1 MSTQSKLK
9 DPRAK
14 GRAIGQ
20 AIVSLF
26 DKTAIHN
33 EAAVDIAIANLDHL
47 FGDTGFD
54 VNQVVEAI
62 NTVPHLLEFILSVSS
77 DYAFELLSS
86 AIMKNQPQTAEEFL
100 PSVVYK
106 LLAQFSVSLCL
117 RYQRVSDTPPVL
129 VVYKQSVPLAFS
141 VLKAI
146 SLLDLGETPTEESVD
161 VSGTRWAA
169 KSKEKQ
175 AQKRKRSIHASR
187 APAIDVKSIL
197 EYGARVPTSKRE
209 AAALAETVIAEQ
221 MAILR
226 VRIYAGFFD
235 VFRKEET
242 AAFFKSVYLPPPPP
256 PLAVTIPAERR
267 GSVSSPM
274 SPIVPLS
281 YAPRSAFP
289 LVQPMKAA
297 LYFDNA
303 QGFGPWRI
311 QMSGRADRDLRQW
324 SNKDAEIFEI
334 IITKIKDLSKGN
346 FTKDNHKKLTG
357 GDVDVPIYEAKMT
370 KNTRLVYQIHCDVDF
385 EDSVRFEFIRIFGVY
400 THAEIDQRFWDAMS
414 RHLNGRGPEYRKR
427 CIFRNKE
434 SHQRGQSIVL
444 PGDFPVRSD
453 SEQEVETSPSTV
465 PTGLSKEDMESLHS
479 LLTLEKFVTFSQ
491 AFLNSILADQDVSH
505 VFGVSHREKE
515 IIEHDSSCYVIGRSG
530 TGKTTTMVFKILGI
544 ERTYDTGSF
553 RGALAKPRQ
562 LFVTQSQVLAKKV
575 EDYYSKLYQ
584 SHATAHLSPV
594 QLKEMASRK
603 RARRE
608 RMVDEDEEI
617 FYTST
622 LPRRY
627 GALEDSHFPLFLT
640 YNHLCRL
647 LEGEFRYLVE
657 QEKVDANKA
666 SLLRDIMKLRPRPT
680 RFQTGRYLQDE
691 RDSFLDY
698 ETFLEVYWSHFP
710 ENSLNPDLVWG
721 EFMAVIK
728 GSAGALRSETGH
740 LDKETYLGLGRRR
753 TQTSSLTQRET
764 VYKLFEVYMRR
775 KREHGHYDPADR
787 TRMLIRSLKAA
798 GVPGKA
804 LNFVYV
810 DEAQDNFLI
819 DSLGIVASVSC
830 FYGRTRHW
838 EVLKALC
845 SNPHGL
851 FWAGDTAQTI
861 AAGSSF
867 RFKDLKSAMYHS
879 EEDSPTLG
887 GSRARPETFYLT
899 TNYRSHAG
907 IVNCA
912 DSVVQLIT
920 EYWPDAIDRLPQEKG
935 MSPGTKPLVFSDQ
948 NAAKLQR
955 SLFRDSAGG
964 GAIEFGARQCILV
977 RDSAARQRLKDEFG
991 KIGQVLT
998 VYESKGLEFDDVL
1011 LYNFF
1016 EDSKVEYSQWR
1027 VLLNSVPGCEAP
1039 AFDDGRHG
1047 GVCRELKNLYV
1058 AVTRARQNLWIT
1070 DCSEKAHPL
1079 RRIWADRELVEE
1091 HRRDMPMPTLAVS
1104 SGKEEW
1110 ADAARSLFVK
1120 RQYSEAVDAFERANR
1135 PQERLVALAYSLR
1148 EEARASFANTRGVV
1162 SSQSSAFV
1170 RAAEAFID
1178 AVHGAPEPEDR
1189 RTYYRIAAECY
1200 VRGGNDG
1207 KAGAAYRDAAE
1218 YTLAAKHLRKAGM
1231 FDEAVAVVQFHGQ
1244 DIPPDVVQSIVDVS
1258 KLYYIRENELDKAR
1272 ALFQNDDE
1280 ALEYMDDR
1288 DLNAPLASLHEQRGE
1303 YDDAAE
1309 CHLRE
1314 GDNLKAIELF
1324 LLNHRHNDSSHSLLK
1339 AAGCVLDGFWLYLSL
1354 GAPEDNWS
1362 DQTVITLAAHAENLQ
1377 HRLPNDTLR
1386 EEMAMFRAIAQ
1397 NDIPALASL
1406 GESFHSQDNFPAT
1419 LLCLD
1424 RVFAHDFSLD
1434 SAESLSEIVAYL
1446 KTFLVYARILQR
1458 FSCAPDPCANQ
1469 HLQRLFA
1476 FRKVT
1481 EDNEELFLVPKECY
1495 LYARIQCNGPVEVE
1509 DGAKGIHVPRWD
1521 LERLIK
1527 AELRERL
1534 KDRVWNENE
1543 MCHRLPRLRPCL
1555 LFAVS
1560 GFCPRRECPQR
1571 HSPESEAC
1579 SAYNSLVRVYVLQI
1593 MIFHTLYA
1601 AEIKYHDLVQQQRA
1615 WLRRLYEALYPK
1627 HHTIGSLHV
1636 LSLESVPEL
1645 TQGRQIIAVWI
1656 QDFLNRLY
1664 PDRGIAHA
1672 FLVNLMRTTR
1682 LAMLLDRRIASSSLR
1697 SIPCAFRFHDKRP
1710 QGFLRSGTAYIVH
1723 DLLAAT
1729 QGSHRGALDRAVL
1742 FMNHVVYNRLRVDIG
1757 VLCDFMD
1764 DLCGSML
1771 ISLYLK
1777 LKRTLN
1783 GLTLPKSWLVRILQ
1797 DGKQLARMRTDKSE
1811 KYTACMGRL
1820 LGTVYTGNNAAHLLF
1835 ENLDLSSPGLN
1846 KIRVV
1851 FFTRLCQN
1859 LCFWGFNIHV
1869 PALQEGIHKLISSI
1883 KNIGR
1888 SVASPMASAYIYAK
1902 DWETLML
1909 TALGSVADSP
1919 LDEVIQLY
1927 HAPKPRPKKALPNVR
1942 PVVYSSTEDILSL
1955 LDATHIA
1962 KLSYLENDS
1971 KAIGMNTASSSDTAF
1986 GCRADLDGEGRAAKA
2001 EDLDNEDDDES
2012 EPPRVDFTEEHTA
2025 AASKIISVYRK
2036 YILRKAS
2043 EKDQLDEMRRRI
2055 RRDFL
2060 AKSRTVEWQGSPYRF
2075 LFRRVLPPLFS
2086 ATEGLKDRL
2095 YGAKSAAKESL
2106 LKAHDRELESVQ
2118 AALDDASRLFK
2129 EACRLHK
2136 ALAPSAS
2143 VHRARDVNSLQ
2154 RLAMAVESLAEQVE
2168 NVILQDE
2175 SLPWTADLDMF
2186 RL

>member
-1 MSTQSKLK
+1 MSTQRKVK
-9 DPRAK
+9 DPSNR

-26 DKTAIHN
+26 DRTAIHD

-54 VNQVVEAI
+54 VDEVVEAI

-77 DYAFELLSS
+77 DYAFDLLSS
-86 AIMKNQPQTAEEFL
+86 AITKNQPQTAEEFL

-117 RYQRVSDTPPVL
+117 RYQRVSDVPQGL
-129 VVYKQSVPLAFS
+129 VVHKQSVQLAFS
-141 VLKAI
+141 VLQAI
-146 SLLDLGETPTEESVD
+146 SLDLGETPAEESVD

-175 AQKRKRSIHASR
+175 AQKRKRSIHTGR
-187 APAIDVKSIL
+187 APTIDVKSIL
-197 EYGARVPTSKRE
+197 EYGALVPTSKSE
-209 AAALAETVIAEQ
+209 ATALAGTVIAEQ

-226 VRIYAGFFD
+226 AFFD
-235 VFRKEET
+235 AFRKEET
-242 AAFFKSVYLPPPPP
+242 AAFFKTVYLPPPPP
-256 PLAVTIPAERR
+256 PLAVTISAQRR
-267 GSVSSPM
+267 DSINSPI
-274 SPIVPLS
+274 SPIVPFS
-281 YAPRSAFP
+281 SASHGAFP

-303 QGFGPWRI
+303 DGFGLWRI

-324 SNKDAEIFEI
+324 RNRDAEIFEI
-334 IITKIKDLSKGN
+334 IIAKVKDLSNGN

-357 GDVDVPIYEAKMT
+357 GDVAVPIYEAKMT
-370 KNTRLVYQIHCDVDF
+370 KNMRLVTSKTALSDKVNMLLIRKRDVADRSLTRLKV
-385 EDSVRFEFIRIFGVY
+385 IRIFGVY
-400 THAEIDQRFWDAMS
+400 THTEVDQRFWDAMS
-414 RHLNGRGPEYRKR
+414 RQLNGRGAEYRKR

-434 SHQRGQSIVL
+434 SRQRGQSIVL
-444 PGDFPVRSD
+444 PGEFPVRSD
-453 SEQEVETSPSTV
+453 SEKEVEISPSTV
-465 PTGLSKEDMESLHS
+465 STGLSKEDMESLHS

-544 ERTYDTGSF
+544 ERTYDIGSF

-575 EDYYSKLYQ
+575 EDYYAKLYQ

-640 YNHLCRL
+640 YSHLCRL
-647 LEGEFRYLVE
+647 LEGELRYLVE
-657 QEKVDANKA
+657 QDKVDANKA
-666 SLLRDIMKLRPRPT
+666 ALLRDIMGLRSRPT
-680 RFQTGRYLQDE
+680 RSRTAGYLQDE

-698 ETFLEVYWSHFP
+698 EKFLIVYWSHFP
-710 ENSLNPDLVWG
+710 ENRLNPDLVWG
-721 EFMAVIK
+721 EFMSIIK
-728 GSAGALRSETGH
+728 GSPGALKSAAGY
-740 LDKETYLGLGRRR
+740 LDKETYLGLRR
-753 TQTSSLTQRET
+753 TQTSSLAQRQT
-764 VYKLFEVYMRR
+764 VYKLFEVYIRR

-787 TRMLIRSLKAA
+787 TRMLIRSLKAV
-798 GVPGKA
+798 GVPGKP
-804 LNFVYV
+804 LDFVYV
-810 DEAQDNFLI
+810 DEVQDNFLI
-819 DSLGIVASVSC
+819 DSVVI
-830 FYGRTRHW
+830 
-838 EVLKALC
+838 KALC

-867 RFKDLKSAMYHS
+867 RFKDLKSVMYRA

-887 GSRARPETFYLT
+887 GKRARLETFYLT

-912 DSVVQLIT
+912 DSVVRLIT
-920 EYWPDAIDRLPQEKG
+920 EYWPDVIDRLPQEKG

-1016 EDSKVEYSQWR
+1016 EDSKVDYSQWR

-1070 DCSEKAHPL
+1070 DCSKKAHPL

-1091 HRRDMPMPTLAVS
+1091 HRPDMPMPTLAVS

-1120 RQYSEAVDAFERANR
+1120 RQYSEAVDAFERAGR

-1170 RAAEAFID
+1170 KAAEAFID
-1178 AVHGAPEPEDR
+1178 SVYGALEPEDR

-1200 VRGGNDG
+1200 VRGGDDG

-1218 YTLAAKHLRKAGM
+1218 YTLAAKHFRKAGM
-1231 FDEAVAVVQFHGQ
+1231 FDEAIAVVQSHEK
-1244 DIPPDVVQSIVDVS
+1244 DIPRDVVQSIIDVS
-1258 KLYYIRENELDKAR
+1258 KLYYIRENELDKAT

-1280 ALEYMDDR
+1280 VLEYMDDR
-1288 DLNAPLASLHEQRGE
+1288 DLNTQRASLHEERGE
-1303 YDDAAE
+1303 YEDAAE

-1324 LLNHRHNDSSHSLLK
+1324 LLNHRCHNSGPSLLK
-1339 AAGCVLDGFWLYLSL
+1339 AARCVLDGFWLYLSL
-1354 GAPEDNWS
+1354 GAPEGNWS
-1362 DQTVITLAAHAENLQ
+1362 DRSVVILATHAENLQ
-1377 HRLPNDTLR
+1377 HQLLPDDLR
-1386 EEMAMFRAIAQ
+1386 DEMAMFQ
-1397 NDIPALASL
+1397 ALAQDDILALANL
-1406 GESFHSQDNFPAT
+1406 GESFHSKGNSPAT

-1424 RVFAHDFSLD
+1424 RVFDRDFHLA
-1434 SAESLSEIVAYL
+1434 SAESLSEIVSYL
-1446 KTFLVYARILQR
+1446 QTFLTYARTLQR
-1458 FSCAPDPCANQ
+1458 FSCVPDPCTNQ

-1481 EDNEELFLVPKECY
+1481 EDNEELFLLPKGCY
-1495 LYARIQCNGPVEVE
+1495 LYYHVQR
-1509 DGAKGIHVPRWD
+1509 DGLVKVKDDAEGIHVTRWD

-1527 AELRERL
+1527 TELRERL
-1534 KDRVWNENE
+1534 KERVWNENQ
-1543 MCHRLPRLRPCL
+1543 MCHRLTLSRPCL
-1555 LFAVS
+1555 VFADM
-1560 GFCPRRECPQR
+1560 
-1571 HSPESEAC
+1571 EAG
-1579 SAYNSLVRVYVLQI
+1579 ATYNSLVRLLVLQI

-1601 AEIKYHDLVQQQRA
+1601 TEIPHRELQHEQGA
-1615 WLRRLYEALYPK
+1615 WLCQLYEALYPK
-1627 HHTIGSLHV
+1627 HRTIGSLHT
-1636 LSLESVPEL
+1636 LSIKSIPEL
-1645 TQGRQIIAVWI
+1645 TQGRQIIVVWL
-1656 QDFLNRLY
+1656 QHFLNHLH
-1664 PDRGIAHA
+1664 PDGPSAHP
-1672 FLVNLMRTTR
+1672 FLVDLIRTTR
-1682 LAMLLDRRIASSSLR
+1682 LAMLFDRRGATNSLHK
-1697 SIPCAFRFHDKRP
+1697 IPCIFSPHNKRP
-1710 QGFLRSGTAYIVH
+1710 RSLLRPGTIYIIC
-1723 DLLAAT
+1723 DLLAAIQCSVPRSLD
-1729 QGSHRGALDRAVL
+1729 QGIL
-1742 FMNHVVYNRLRVDIG
+1742 FLNHVLYHPLRVDIG

-1764 DLCGSML
+1764 NLCGAML

-1777 LKRTLN
+1777 LKGTLD
-1783 GLTLPKSWLVRILQ
+1783 GLTLPKSWLACLLQ
-1797 DGKQLARMRTDKSE
+1797 DFQQLAPMRMRKSE

-1820 LGTVYTGNNAAHLLF
+1820 LGDVYKGNNTAHLLF
-1835 ENLDLSSPGLN
+1835 EDSDLSNPDLDQ
-1846 KIRVV
+1846 IRVI
-1851 FFTRLCQN
+1851 FFTRLCEN
-1859 LCFWGFNIHV
+1859 LCFWGLNRPEVREEI
-1869 PALQEGIHKLISSI
+1869 QIIISRV
-1883 KNIGR
+1883 KNLER
-1888 SVASPMASAYIYAK
+1888 NVANPMAAAYIYAN
-1902 DWETLML
+1902 DWETL
-1909 TALGSVADSP
+1909 AFAAVNSVADSAA
-1919 LDEVIQLY
+1919 DEVVQLCY
-1927 HAPKPRPKKALPNVR
+1927 GFSKPNGLLPNVR
-1942 PVVYSSTEDILSL
+1942 PVVYSNEEEILSL
-1955 LDATHIA
+1955 LNSTHIA
-1962 KLSYLENDS
+1962 TLSSND
-1971 KAIGMNTASSSDTAF
+1971 AIGTDLKTPLNTAIQW
-1986 GCRADLDGEGRAAKA
+1986 
-2001 EDLDNEDDDES
+2001 NPDDEDEEEN
-2012 EPPRVDFTEEHTA
+2012 EPPPPT
-2025 AASKIISVYRK
+2025 SKTISVYRK
-2036 YILRKAS
+2036 YVLRKAS
-2043 EKDQLDEMRRRI
+2043 EKDPLDEMRRRI
-2055 RRDFL
+2055 HRDFL
-2060 AKSRTVEWQGSPYRF
+2060 ANSQTIKWQGSPYRF
-2075 LFRRVLPPLFS
+2075 LFRRVLPPLFT
-2086 ATEGLKDRL
+2086 ATESLKNRL
-2095 YGAKSAAKESL
+2095 HEAKSAAKKSL
-2106 LKAHDRELESVQ
+2106 CDAHDAELESVQ

-2136 ALAPSAS
+2136 ALTPSAA
-2143 VHRARDVNSLQ
+2143 VHKARDVNGLQ
-2154 RLAMAVESLAEQVE
+2154 RLASEVESLAEQVE
-2168 NVILQDE
+2168 NAILRDQ
-2175 SLPWTADLDMF
+2175 SLPWTADLDLF
-2186 RL
+2186 RLVRDSGVFVRARKL